1 MLSSGSWVRTWAPLP
16 PFILSMRSQNRVQ
29 PESIMTVWLTSSLSR
44 RGTPETF
51 WNAESLFAVNTRP
64 LEVAK
69 CSGTR
74 VKSHS
79 TVCLPLELS
88 TFKIVQEPPLLPLWK
103 N

>member
-1 MLSSGSWVRTWAPLP
+1 
-16 PFILSMRSQNRVQ
+16 
-29 PESIMTVWLTSSLSR
+29 MTVWLTSSLSR
-44 RGTPETF
+44 GGTPETF
-51 WNAESLFAVNTRP
+51 WNTESLFAVNTRP

-88 TFKIVQEPPLLPLWK
+88 TFKIVQEPPLSPLVEELVQRQRGALPRQGGR
-103 N
+103 